1 MACPSVTLLFYH
13 GRYIS
18 EGPKKLYVGGS
29 VTPLTIDPDMMSYM
43 DLRAV
48 VKELECPDV
57 SELYQKSPN
66 QTMDDGLVGVTCDKT
81 MVAMF
86 DMHKDNNSTVI
97 DIYIHNPMM
106 EHNKP
111 SGEEVS
117 TLTKVGP
124 SMQTDDLV
132 DLLDFDDIV
141 DLNDIVNLDEGII
154 PTGPLEG
161 DDDSDKDWEIG
172 DETDDES
179 DGDSHDGTGD
189 DTDDFSGFADSSEDE
204 EEEEEVEKGIAI
216 MTVNEEGECSDKSDD
231 DLGCLSNLEDEGGNI
246 KKHKLVEF
254 DKDKD
259 MENPRL
265 VEGMVFPNVTAFRA
279 LLKEFH
285 IREVSRPAP
294 ERHPKWARTDTATW
308 HSTQKNNN

>member
-1 MACPSVTLLFYH
+1 
-13 GRYIS
+13 
-18 EGPKKLYVGGS
+18 
-29 VTPLTIDPDMMSYM
+29 MMSYM

-141 DLNDIVNLDEGII
+141 DLNDIVNL
-154 PTGPLEG
+154 
-161 DDDSDKDWEIG
+161 
-172 DETDDES
+172 
-179 DGDSHDGTGD
+179 
-189 DTDDFSGFADSSEDE
+189 DE